1 MSRRL
6 TISYLAI
13 IFQLNHVLS
22 QDTIRL
28 VYGDTDYFEF
38 VNEQCVLK
46 DTATAAHYM
55 IYSRYFESILVREFD
70 VIDHKLN
77 GKDIAYNFPFDFPY
91 AITHWKNGLMD
102 GRYTLYKGDTIPD
115 LEIEM
120 ENGWPNGEYSKYQI
134 SGDTVLRV
142 LHGHFTHGI
151 MDSVWTQYISEGPY
165 RPCKYIQSYTY
176 KDGELYFLSWQFL
189 NGKHT
194 LLNGDG
200 YISTTNGDTS
210 FYKMGKLYKLVIN
223 SKGAY
228 NVEKLSEITEVTG
241 EGIINKKIIK
251 LSDKSGLYP
260 VFESNYLIDGYCI
273 DTTLEILDI
282 NSIQYFKLQ
291 KNYKLIPH
299 GKFINYQQSYNS
311 SFHYYGLKENPE
323 IYNSLINNPYIDF
336 YNYVYNSN
344 NLANY
349 SQMQYQYGVITGV
362 SLMSNGKIIVQI
374 DANTKTETRTS
385 YLGNTLDEM
394 GIYFLT
400 AGKPFFLHV
409 DKNQKSITLSNQPS
423 DIQDIKI
430 RFDHIGNIYLDNN
443 SCPEVIVGKYNFL
456 ENTLFFYNNAINSK
470 EGKWHFNYFKPS
482 KLSNEGIILKGY
494 SNLFE

>member
-1 MSRRL
+1 
-6 TISYLAI
+6 
-13 IFQLNHVLS
+13 
-22 QDTIRL
+22 
-28 VYGDTDYFEF
+28 
-38 VNEQCVLK
+38 
-46 DTATAAHYM
+46 
-55 IYSRYFESILVREFD
+55 
-70 VIDHKLN
+70 
-77 GKDIAYNFPFDFPY
+77 
-91 AITHWKNGLMD
+91 MD
-102 GRYTLYKGDTIPD
+102 GLYTLYKGDTIPD

-120 ENGWPNGEYSKYQI
+120 EKGRPNGEYSKYEI

-151 MDSVWTQYISEGPY
+151 MDSVWTQYISEGLNRPY
-165 RPCKYIQSYTY
+165 KYIQSCTY

-194 LLNGDG
+194 LFNGDG
-200 YISTTNGDTS
+200 YISTIKGDTS
-210 FYKMGKLYKLVIN
+210 YYKMGKLYKWVIN
-223 SKGAY
+223 SRSAY
-228 NVEKLSEITEVTG
+228 NAEKFSEITRVTG
-241 EGIINKKIIK
+241 EGIINKKVVK
-251 LSDKSGLYP
+251 LSDKSELYP
-260 VFESNYLIDGYCI
+260 VYESNYLIDGYCI
-273 DTTLEILDI
+273 DTTFEGLDI
-282 NSIQYFKLQ
+282 NSIQYLKLQ

-299 GKFINYQQSYNS
+299 GKFINYQQSINSNFYYN
-311 SFHYYGLKENPE
+311 GLKEGPE
-323 IYNSLINNPYIDF
+323 IFNSLINNPYIDF
-336 YNYVYNSN
+336 YNYIYNNNNNN

-349 SQMQYQYGVITGV
+349 NQMQYQYGVIIGV
-362 SLMSNGKIIVQI
+362 SLMSDKNKIVKI
-374 DANTKTETRTS
+374 DANTKTETRIS